1 MFLASDKAKTLPR
14 ASQLRITRA
23 PLWCFPPKI
32 CSCLPP
38 RLRPSITNPPKV
50 KLPLS
55 IQWTPAAQC
64 CLSGGI
70 SSLLAPSPPP
80 CYSLGLRCLLQYVL
94 ATICPVVG
102 ISHHSPPSSQ
112 IQRTKQ
118 TLPPTL
124 ETQMMTAQLTMMQ
137 RSSDADN
144 DADVNADN
152 NNATQMTNDD
162 TDNRG

>member
-1 MFLASDKAKTLPR
+1 
-14 ASQLRITRA
+14 
-23 PLWCFPPKI
+23 
-32 CSCLPP
+32 
-38 RLRPSITNPPKV
+38 
-50 KLPLS
+50 
-55 IQWTPAAQC
+55 
-64 CLSGGI
+64 
-70 SSLLAPSPPP
+70 
-80 CYSLGLRCLLQYVL
+80 LQYVL

-124 ETQMMTAQLTMMQ
+124 ETQMMTAQLTTMQ

-152 NNATQMTNDD
+152 NDTTQMMNDD
-162 TDNRG
+162 TDNGG